1 MAITLLLTFLLS
13 FLVLIFHRYTPKT
26 VSYLSALVTFGVFIY
41 FTSFIKTITDGQ
53 TVVYALQWVPLFDVS
68 LRFYLD
74 GLSLF
79 FALLVSF
86 FGSLILMYAAK
97 YMEGKRQANRFFFY
111 LILFMS
117 SMLGLVLAD
126 HILLLYVFWELTS
139 VSSYFLISYNN
150 NQEESRRAALQAL
163 LVTNLGGLA
172 LFGGLLL
179 LGNAAGSYHL
189 SEIIKEQIV
198 PVGYYVPIIIL
209 ILLGCFTKSAQFP
222 FHFWL
227 PNAMA
232 APTPVSAFLH
242 SATMVKAGVFLIMRL
257 NPALSGTDLWM
268 YMLVFFGGITALLGA
283 LKSLLQNDLKK
294 ILAYVTIST
303 LGLLV
308 ATIGVGNGLALQAA
322 LVYLLVHA
330 CYKGAL
336 FLLVGNIDKQTKTRN
351 VNQLSGLYKTMPYT
365 GIATILACLAMAGLP
380 PMLGFV
386 AKEKLYESLLDNS
399 VVNNVLFGIIFIV
412 SAIYVT
418 LAIRIAYG
426 VFFGKRKSPE
436 DVSGRMKYTES
447 SWAMWL
453 PPMVLGSIGLLF
465 GVLGNS
471 IAPFLTQSSNTL
483 MLGKKTLDLSLWHGI
498 NWVLFLS
505 MFTWVIGWLI
515 YSRYYFISKIV
526 RGFIQSIPISI
537 EHIYSWILDV
547 STPTAIKITITLQN
561 GQLTR
566 YLKIIFAA
574 LIILL
579 ATVYFRLD
587 LLPTDW
593 NFKQEIKFD
602 RIYEF
607 LPVMLIL
614 FGTMITLKNPSR
626 LVMLVALSLLGFGV
640 ALFFAMFSAPDVSM
654 TQFLVET
661 ITLVIFTII
670 LRRLPKNVSFP
681 RVRRQLLMVLVSLSF
696 GVMMTLILSTLQGFD
711 PDPALKS
718 FFLENS
724 ATRGKGENVVN
735 VILVDFRAFDTFGEM
750 IVLSMTALGVMALI
764 QLKPKEEKL

>member
-1 MAITLLLTFLLS
+1 MAIILLLTFLLS
-13 FLVLIFHRYTPKT
+13 FFVLIFHKYIPKT
-26 VSYLSALVTFGVFIY
+26 IGYLSALVTFGIFLY
-41 FTSFIKTITDGQ
+41 FTSFIKVITAGQ
-53 TVVYALQWVPLFDVS
+53 TVVHDLHWVPLFDVS

-86 FGSLILMYAAK
+86 FGSLILMYASK
-97 YMEGKRQANRFFFY
+97 YMEGKRQVNRFLFY

-117 SMLGLVLAD
+117 SMLGLVLSD
-126 HILLLYVFWELTS
+126 HILLFYIFWELTS

-150 NQEESRRAALQAL
+150 GQEESRRAALQAL

-179 LGNAAGSYHL
+179 LGNSAGSYHI
-189 SEIIKEQIV
+189 SEIIQSKIV
-198 PVGYYVPIIIL
+198 SFDYYMPIAIL
-209 ILLGCFTKSAQFP
+209 ILIGCFTKSAQFP

-242 SATMVKAGVFLIMRL
+242 SATMVKAGIFLIMRL

-268 YMLVFFGGITALLGA
+268 YMLVFFGGMTALLGA

-308 ATIGVGNGLALQAA
+308 ATIGVGNTLALQAA
-322 LVYLLVHA
+322 LIYLLVHA

-336 FLLVGNIDKQTKTRN
+336 FLLVGNIDKQTKTRD
-351 VNQLSGLYKTMPYT
+351 VNQLSGLFETMPYS
-365 GIATILACLAMAGLP
+365 GVATALACLAMAGLP
-380 PMLGFV
+380 PTLGFI
-386 AKEKLYESLLDNS
+386 AKEKLYESLL
-399 VVNNVLFGIIFIV
+399 VNNLLFAIIFVV

-426 VFFGKRKSPE
+426 VFFGRRKLPE
-436 DVSGRMKYTES
+436 VDDDSFTYTES
-447 SWAMWL
+447 SWMMWL
-453 PPMVLGSIGLLF
+453 PPMVFGCVGILF
-465 GVLGNS
+465 GLLGNS
-471 IAPFLTQSSNTL
+471 IASFLGQSSSSL
-483 MLGKKTLDLSLWHGI
+483 MLEEKALDLGMWHGI

-505 MFTWVIGWLI
+505 IFTWVIGWII
-515 YSRYYFISKIV
+515 YKYYLFVNKLVRYIIK
-526 RGFIQSIPISI
+526 SIPVSI
-537 EHIYSWILDV
+537 ERIYFWVLDV
-547 STPTAIKITITLQN
+547 LTPMATKLILNLQN

-566 YLKIIFAA
+566 YLKIIFAT
-574 LIILL
+574 LILL
-579 ATVYFRLD
+579 LAAVYFKLD

-593 NFKQEIKFD
+593 NFQQEIKLD

-614 FGTMITLKNPSR
+614 FGTIITLKNPSR

-670 LRRLPKNVSFP
+670 LRRLPKNASFP

-696 GVMMTLILSTLQGFD
+696 GIMMTLILSTLQGFD

-724 ATRGKGENVVN
+724 APRGKGENVVN

-764 QLKPKEEKL
+764 QLKPKEEKS